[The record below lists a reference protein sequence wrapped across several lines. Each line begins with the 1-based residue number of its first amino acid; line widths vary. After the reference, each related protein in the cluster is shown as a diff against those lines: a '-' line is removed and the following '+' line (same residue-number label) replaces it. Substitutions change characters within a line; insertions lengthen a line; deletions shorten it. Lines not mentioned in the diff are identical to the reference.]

1 MGAMKPL
8 NPLLSASSYL
18 QLSPFFIPGSQP
30 QLHPP
35 WNSPLPQ
42 RLLIHLLLYA
52 LEKEKA
58 NRRKTIVLF
67 SQFKFQQWAK
77 GREGGRERWKE
88 RRDGGGSEENE
99 GKTKLKGQKNI
110 FFSKK
115 DKLKLMER
123 FIH

>member
-67 SQFKFQQWAK
+67 SQFKFQQWA
-77 GREGGRERWKE
+77 RRKE
-88 RRDGGGSEENE
+88 TLQMKETAEVQGLTRIPA
-99 GKTKLKGQKNI
+99 KTRLKE
-110 FFSKK
+110 
-115 DKLKLMER
+115 DLKIR
-123 FIH
+123 K